1 MYDVIIIGGGPAGLA
16 ATAYAIRK
24 RMDVLLISPGLG
36 GRTNRKLLLPW
47 VEDYDVLIGESM
59 VNRFRSQIE
68 YLDFL
73 RVRTAVDRIEPR
85 GENYAVIL
93 RDGKE
98 YLTRTILLATG
109 ARGEM
114 LNVPGEAEFEM
125 KGLCYSTATYAPLF
139 IDRVVLVVGDGV
151 QALRATAELQRIARH
166 VTLVAPTHGNLDM
179 QLARNL
185 AAEGN
190 ITILDSYEVLEIKG
204 KDFVNTVVVRKGD
217 EVREIHVEAVFVE
230 KGLQANSQLVAG
242 LVELDEGGFIKIDE
256 MNRTSR
262 RGIYAAGDVTTA
274 KSDQVL
280 ISMGEGAKAI
290 LAIYDDL
297 LGVG

>member
-24 RMDVLLISPGLG
+24 RMDVLLVSPGLG

-47 VEDYDVLIGESM
+47 VDDYDVLIGEQM

-73 RVRTAVDRIEPR
+73 RVRTAVERIEPR

-98 YLTRTILLATG
+98 YLTRNILLTTG
-109 ARGEM
+109 ATGEM

-166 VTLVAPTHGNLDM
+166 VTLVAPTHGNLDI
-179 QLARNL
+179 QLAKNL

-190 ITILDSYEVLEIKG
+190 ITILDSYEVVEIKG
-204 KDFVNTVVVRKGD
+204 DDFVHTVVVRKGD
-217 EVREIHVEAVFVE
+217 DVRELHVEAVFIE
-230 KGLQANSQLVAG
+230 KGLRANSQLVAH
-242 LVELDEGGFIKIDE
+242 LVDVDEGGFIQIDE

-290 LAIYDDL
+290 LAVYDDL

>member
-73 RVRTAVDRIEPR
+73 RVRTAVERIEPR

-114 LNVPGEAEFEM
+114 LNVPGEAELEM

-166 VTLVAPTHGNLDM
+166 VTLVAPTHGNLDI

-190 ITILDSYEVLEIKG
+190 ITILDSYEVVEVKG

>member
-190 ITILDSYEVLEIKG
+190 ITILDSYEVLEVKG

>member
-24 RMDVLLISPGLG
+24 RMDVLLVSPGLG

-47 VEDYDVLIGESM
+47 VDDYDVLIGEQM

-73 RVRTAVDRIEPR
+73 RVRTAVERIEPR

-98 YLTRTILLATG
+98 YLTRNILLTTG
-109 ARGEM
+109 ATGEM

-166 VTLVAPTHGNLDM
+166 VTLVAPTHGNLDI
-179 QLARNL
+179 QLAKNL

-190 ITILDSYEVLEIKG
+190 ITILDSYEVVEIKG
-204 KDFVNTVVVRKGD
+204 DDFVRTVVVRKGD
-217 EVREIHVEAVFVE
+217 DARELHVEAVFIE
-230 KGLQANSQLVAG
+230 KGLRANSRLVAH
-242 LVELDEGGFIKIDE
+242 LVDVDEGGFIQIDE

-290 LAIYDDL
+290 LAVYDDL

>member
-24 RMDVLLISPGLG
+24 RMDVLLVSPGLG

-47 VEDYDVLIGESM
+47 VDDYDVLIGEQM

-73 RVRTAVDRIEPR
+73 RVRTAVERIEPR

-98 YLTRTILLATG
+98 YLTRNILLTTG
-109 ARGEM
+109 ATGEM

-166 VTLVAPTHGNLDM
+166 VTLVAPTHGNLDI
-179 QLARNL
+179 QLAKNL

-190 ITILDSYEVLEIKG
+190 ITILDSYEVVEIKG
-204 KDFVNTVVVRKGD
+204 DDFVHTVVVRKGD
-217 EVREIHVEAVFVE
+217 DARELHVEAVFIE
-230 KGLQANSQLVAG
+230 KGLRANSQLVAH
-242 LVELDEGGFIKIDE
+242 LVDVDEGGFIQIDE

-290 LAIYDDL
+290 LAVYDDL

>member
-24 RMDVLLISPGLG
+24 RMDVLLVSPGLG

-47 VEDYDVLIGESM
+47 VDDYDVLIGEQM

-73 RVRTAVDRIEPR
+73 RVRTAVERIEPR

-98 YLTRTILLATG
+98 YLTRNILLTTG
-109 ARGEM
+109 ATGEM

-166 VTLVAPTHGNLDM
+166 VTLVAPTHGNLDI
-179 QLARNL
+179 QLAKNL

-190 ITILDSYEVLEIKG
+190 ITILDSYEVVEIKG
-204 KDFVNTVVVRKGD
+204 DDFVRTVVVRKGD
-217 EVREIHVEAVFVE
+217 DARELHVEAVFIE
-230 KGLQANSQLVAG
+230 KGLRANSQLVAH
-242 LVELDEGGFIKIDE
+242 LVDVDEGGFIQIDE

-290 LAIYDDL
+290 LAVYDDL